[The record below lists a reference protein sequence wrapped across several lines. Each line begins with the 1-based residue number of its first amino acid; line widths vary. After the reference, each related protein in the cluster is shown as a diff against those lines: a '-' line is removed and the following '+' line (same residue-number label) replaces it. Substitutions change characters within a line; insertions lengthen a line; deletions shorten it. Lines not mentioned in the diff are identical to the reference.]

1 MSMDRFEDV
10 TIGHACEVEGCS
22 IVCAPNETR
31 CYDHSVM
38 RYIGTLFDEGE
49 MCRFNGVNCTHQATV
64 CNEYEVPMCQE
75 CHHAYVR
82 IQMGSGMS
90 NSFARHGLA
99 NQGIIPRTTPHPF
112 FGRGTMPQSQGPDLL
127 PPNHRWPQRPRGFFG
142 NPITGQA
149 PQPPYMV
156 GEEDSFEEECLCNNA
171 EHSQFN
177 QECPLNEEREV
188 CWGYNGPCDNYAVT
202 TVAHPSDGGQVP
214 MCSHCALLAAVV
226 HQPPPHFDGL
236 ESLFPGY

>member
-38 RYIGTLFDEGE
+38 RYIGTLFNEGE
-49 MCRFNGVNCTHQATV
+49 ECRFNGVNCTHQATV

-82 IQMGSGMS
+82 IQMGRGLS
-90 NSFARHGLA
+90 NSFAQHALA

-112 FGRGTMPQSQGPDLL
+112 FGQGRDPAPELL
-127 PPNHRWPQRPRGFFG
+127 PPNHRWPQRPRHVTG
-142 NPITGQA
+142 NQQSMGSTYDGGSYQRGIDWA
-149 PQPPYMV
+149 ALMD
-156 GEEDSFEEECLCNNA
+156 GEQEEVWDDDCTCNNLD
-171 EHSQFN
+171 HSQFN
-177 QECPLNEEREV
+177 QECPLN
-188 CWGYNGPCDNYAVT
+188 
-202 TVAHPSDGGQVP
+202 
-214 MCSHCALLAAVV
+214 
-226 HQPPPHFDGL
+226 HQ
-236 ESLFPGY
+236 

>member
-64 CNEYEVPMCQE
+64 CNEHEVPMCQE

-82 IQMGSGMS
+82 IQMGSGLS
-90 NSFARHGLA
+90 NSVALHGLA
-99 NQGIIPRTTPHPF
+99 NRGIIPRTTPHPF
-112 FGRGTMPQSQGPDLL
+112 FGSG
-127 PPNHRWPQRPRGFFG
+127 QRPYVTG
-142 NPITGQA
+142 NQQSMGSTYDGGSYHRHINWRAWMERAREEQVQEA
-149 PQPPYMV
+149 ISALR
-156 GEEDSFEEECLCNNA
+156 GEEDCACNNLD
-171 EHSQFN
+171 HSQFN
-177 QECPLNEEREV
+177 QECPLNE
-188 CWGYNGPCDNYAVT
+188 D
-202 TVAHPSDGGQVP
+202 S
-214 MCSHCALLAAVV
+214 
-226 HQPPPHFDGL
+226 
-236 ESLFPGY
+236 PGYETVTIDEQQIAFMRGILGIPPTRREEGEETE